1 MTNEANQPAVMPAA
15 AAYILTHRLPCAALM
30 ILLLMAAFWLPALLQ
45 GLPDILVIL
54 ASTFGLGL
62 HILAPGLIA
71 LITFG
76 GGATFTIQVVTIA
89 SLGITALA
97 GFSLLPGLIV
107 LTVYGLLPI
116 LAAMAE
122 MRTDGMRRSAQY
134 LAFTLGG
141 VVLIGIMAGASIQDM
156 GLREL
161 VASMLAPIFDG
172 LQAQMPTDDPEAAL
186 MVEQIRQMTIGFFPG
201 MVALGLW
208 FVWWGDI
215 VFARNIAVKF
225 GFYQGSKSD
234 LLELRFGKSL
244 AYVFLALLALVNLGG
259 GDVQYV
265 AINTAILLGGLL
277 AAQGIAVGH
286 SWLKAKGMIL
296 AISLMYLILFIWSAM
311 IIPFVIIGLL
321 DIWFDYRRK
330 IPAVGG

>member
-1 MTNEANQPAVMPAA
+1 MPAA
-15 AAYILTHRLPCAALM
+15 ATFILTHRLPCAALV

-45 GLPDILVIL
+45 GLPDIVVIL

-76 GGATFTIQVVTIA
+76 GGATFAIQVVTIA

-107 LTVYGLLPI
+107 LTVYGLLPM

-141 VVLIGIMAGASIQDM
+141 VVLISIMAGASIQNM
-156 GLREL
+156 GLHEFI
-161 VASMLAPIFDG
+161 ASVLAPIFDG
-172 LQAQMPTDDPEAAL
+172 LQAQMPAGEPEATQ
-186 MVEQIRQMTIGFFPG
+186 MVEQVRQMTVGFFPG

-215 VFARNIAVKF
+215 VFARNIAVKY

-244 AYVFLALLALVNLGG
+244 AYVFLVLLALVNLSG

-286 SWLKAKGMIL
+286 YWLKARGMIL
-296 AISLMYLILFIWSAM
+296 AISLMYLILIIWTAM

>member
-1 MTNEANQPAVMPAA
+1 MTNEVNQPAAMPAA
-15 AAYILTHRLPCAALM
+15 AAFILTHRLPCAALM

-45 GLPDILVIL
+45 GLPGILVVL

-62 HILAPGLIA
+62 HLLVPGLIA

-76 GGATFTIQVVTIA
+76 GGITFTIQVVTIA
-89 SLGITALA
+89 SLGVTALA
-97 GFSLLPGLIV
+97 GFALLPGLIV
-107 LTVYGLLPI
+107 LTVYGLLPM

-141 VVLIGIMAGASIQDM
+141 VVLISIMAGASIQDL
-156 GLREL
+156 GLREF
-161 VASMLAPIFDG
+161 VASSLAPIFDG
-172 LQAQMPTDDPEAAL
+172 LQAQMPAGDPEAAL
-186 MVEQIRQMTIGFFPG
+186 VVEQVRQMTVGFFPG

-215 VFARNIAVKF
+215 VFARNIAVKY
-225 GFYQGSKSD
+225 GFYQGSKNN
-234 LLELRFGKSL
+234 LLALRFGKML
-244 AYVFLALLALVNLGG
+244 AYAFMALLVLVNLSG

-265 AINTAILLGGLL
+265 ATNTTILLGGLL

-286 SWLKAKGMIL
+286 CWLKAKGMIL
-296 AISLMYLILFIWSAM
+296 GISLMYLMLFIWSAM

-330 IPAVGG
+330 FPAVGG

>member
-1 MTNEANQPAVMPAA
+1 MTNEVNQPAVMPAA
-15 AAYILTHRLPCAALM
+15 AAFIMTHRLPCAALM
-30 ILLLMAAFWLPALLQ
+30 ILMLMAAFWLPALLQ
-45 GLPDILVIL
+45 GLPGMLIVL
-54 ASTFGLGL
+54 ASIFGLGL
-62 HILAPGLIA
+62 HMLVPGLIA

-76 GGATFTIQVVTIA
+76 GGATFTMQVAAIA

-107 LTVYGLLPI
+107 LTVYGLLPM

-134 LAFTLGG
+134 LALTLGG
-141 VVLIGIMAGASIQDM
+141 VVLISIMAGASIQDL
-156 GLREL
+156 GLREF
-161 VASMLAPIFDG
+161 VASALAPIFDG
-172 LQAQMPTDDPEAAL
+172 LLTQMPAGDPEAAQ
-186 MVEQIRQMTIGFFPG
+186 MVEQVRQMTVGFFPG
-201 MVALGLW
+201 IVALGLW

-215 VFARNIAVKF
+215 VFARNIAVKY

-244 AYVFLALLALVNLGG
+244 AYVFLALLALVNLGA

-286 SWLKAKGMIL
+286 CWLKAKGMIL
-296 AISLMYLILFIWSAM
+296 AISLMYLMLFIWSAM

-330 IPAVGG
+330 IPEVGG

>member
-30 ILLLMAAFWLPALLQ
+30 TLLLMAAFWLPALLQ
-45 GLPDILVIL
+45 GMPDIVVVL

-76 GGATFTIQVVTIA
+76 GGATFAIQVATIA

-107 LTVYGLLPI
+107 LTVYGLLPM

-141 VVLIGIMAGASIQDM
+141 VVLISIMAGASIQDL
-156 GLREL
+156 GLREFI
-161 VASMLAPIFDG
+161 ASVLAPIFDG

-186 MVEQIRQMTIGFFPG
+186 MVEQMRQMTVGFFPG

-208 FVWWGDI
+208 FVWWSDI
-215 VFARNIAVKF
+215 VFARNIAVKY

-244 AYVFLALLALVNLGG
+244 AYAFLVLLALVNLSG

-286 SWLKAKGMIL
+286 SWLKARGMIL
-296 AISLMYLILFIWSAM
+296 AITLMYLMLFIWSAM

>member
-1 MTNEANQPAVMPAA
+1 MQVAA
-15 AAYILTHRLPCAALM
+15 
-30 ILLLMAAFWLPALLQ
+30 
-45 GLPDILVIL
+45 
-54 ASTFGLGL
+54 
-62 HILAPGLIA
+62 
-71 LITFG
+71 
-76 GGATFTIQVVTIA
+76 IA

-107 LTVYGLLPI
+107 LTVYGLLPM

-134 LAFTLGG
+134 LALTLGG
-141 VVLIGIMAGASIQDM
+141 VVLISIMAGASIQGL
-156 GLREL
+156 GLREF
-161 VASMLAPIFDG
+161 VASALAPIFDG
-172 LQAQMPTDDPEAAL
+172 LLTQMPAGDPEAAQ
-186 MVEQIRQMTIGFFPG
+186 MVEQVRQMTVGFFPG
-201 MVALGLW
+201 IVALGLW

-215 VFARNIAVKF
+215 VFARNIAVKYD
-225 GFYQGSKSD
+225 FYQGSKSD

-244 AYVFLALLALVNLGG
+244 AYVFLALLALVNLGA

-286 SWLKAKGMIL
+286 CWLKAKGMIL
-296 AISLMYLILFIWSAM
+296 AITLMYLMLFIWSAM

-330 IPAVGG
+330 IPEVGG